1 MKDILEELEKNISIA
16 SAANKRDQGDRLKN
30 ILNKAQNRRTPEEI
44 DELVGIITEIKFF
57 QERKEIKPTD
67 FRDLVTA
74 FQYTEV
80 AEKN

>member
-1 MKDILEELEKNISIA
+1 MKDILEELEKNISLA
-16 SAANKRDQGDRLKN
+16 SAANKRTQGDRLKN

-44 DELVGIITEIKFF
+44 DELVAIITEIKFF
-57 QERKEIKPTD
+57 QERKEIKPSD

>member
-80 AEKN
+80 SEKN